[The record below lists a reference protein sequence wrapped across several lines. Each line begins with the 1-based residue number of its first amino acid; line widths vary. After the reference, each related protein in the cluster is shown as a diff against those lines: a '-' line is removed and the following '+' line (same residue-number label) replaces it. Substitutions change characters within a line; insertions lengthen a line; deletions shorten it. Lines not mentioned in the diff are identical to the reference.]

1 MANLQKTLDALQPYV
16 IGIRYLEG
24 YPVVDA
30 VFKDGWT
37 LPESDA
43 IKKVKGNEELNYFM
57 LFSEKEGVGLDE
69 LLEYVELVIKVN
81 IEREKKHEL
90 LKEKVNELK
99 ELFKRTSLAKLK
111 RLKFSFND
119 EELVPE
125 LEDFDLTEEPKV
137 PLPEFKSPGI
147 TGPEYVPFDN
157 AEQVTTAQ
165 ELLAGH
171 QEEYDDEEAEILAEE
186 QRAENYRRVKEA
198 TSKNGQLKKISQT
211 IELPP
216 KKTIQSVIDDTS
228 ECDCGPEEACPKCI
242 EKKDL

>member
-57 LFSEKEGVGLDE
+57 LFSEKDGVGLDE

-125 LEDFDLTEEPKV
+125 LEDFDLTDEPKA
-137 PLPEFKSPGI
+137 PLPVFKSPSI
-147 TGPEYVPFDN
+147 TEPEYVPFDN

-198 TSKNGQLKKISQT
+198 ASKNGQLKKIAQT

-216 KKTIQSVIDDTS
+216 KKSIQNAIDDSS
-228 ECDCGPEEACPKCI
+228 ECDCGPDEACPKCI
-242 EKKDL
+242 EHKDL